1 MDRGAVSWNLRKQ
14 ALVSLSTTKSK
25 YVTVTHAEMEVIW
38 IRMFLG
44 DILHPLTKLVVLYCD
59 NQSAIAVA
67 KNDQYHACTKHID
80 IWYHFIQESISRE
93 IIEIRYCP
101 TENMVADI
109 IMKALPVKTFEHLQM
124 LLGVHLD
131 WGECCCS
138 LSKCIYS
145 DAEEAKQESGASE
158 ISHRRPVHICIGTCQ
173 SLM

>member
-1 MDRGAVSWNLRKQ
+1 MDRGAVSWNSRKQ
-14 ALVSLSTTKSK
+14 ALVSLSTTESE
-25 YVTVTHAEMEVIW
+25 YVAVTHAAKEAIW

-44 DILHPLTKLVVLYCD
+44 DILRPLTKPMVLYCD

-80 IWYHFIQESISRE
+80 IRYHFIRESISRE

-109 IMKALPVKTFEHLQM
+109 FTKALPVKTFEHLRT

-131 WGECCCS
+131 
-138 LSKCIYS
+138 
-145 DAEEAKQESGASE
+145 
-158 ISHRRPVHICIGTCQ
+158 
-173 SLM
+173 